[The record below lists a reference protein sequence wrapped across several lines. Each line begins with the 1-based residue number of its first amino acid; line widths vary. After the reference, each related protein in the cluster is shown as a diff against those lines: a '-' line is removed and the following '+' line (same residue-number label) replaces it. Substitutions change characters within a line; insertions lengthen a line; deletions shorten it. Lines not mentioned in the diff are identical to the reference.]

1 MIRSDLCLERTPALV
16 LRRWAGQ
23 ALAVVLLLA
32 VAGCTV
38 RFVEEYDP
46 VLDRGLSN
54 YQAEMAA
61 FIARMAALSGQPEG
75 RFDDTDV
82 RVFYA
87 ETGARLQSF
96 VDRAEA
102 LDDEGRCLPA
112 NMVGLGIREVVEGSA
127 GLLREAELPF
137 AEAAEI
143 DEILDDL
150 GGDAEGVAAGNCTV
164 VAVKVVQANHLL
176 LMEIHEENTW
186 LPPVVADIAGPLIDQ
201 SARIAIKNEVLKKN
215 RAN

>member
-1 MIRSDLCLERTPALV
+1 MRSHSVPQQARGILLP
-16 LRRWAGQ
+16 RWAGQ
-23 ALAVVLLLA
+23 ALALVLLL
-32 VAGCTV
+32 VATGCTV
-38 RFVEEYDP
+38 RFVEDYDP
-46 VLDRGLSN
+46 VLDRGLSS

-61 FIARMAALSGQPEG
+61 FVARMAALSGQPEG
-75 RFDDTDV
+75 RFDNTDV

-87 ETGARLQSF
+87 QTRARLQSF

-102 LDDEGRCLPA
+102 LDEEGRCLPA

-137 AEAAEI
+137 GEAAEI
-143 DEILDDL
+143 DDILDDL

-186 LPPVVADIAGPLIDQ
+186 LPQVVADIAGPLIDQ